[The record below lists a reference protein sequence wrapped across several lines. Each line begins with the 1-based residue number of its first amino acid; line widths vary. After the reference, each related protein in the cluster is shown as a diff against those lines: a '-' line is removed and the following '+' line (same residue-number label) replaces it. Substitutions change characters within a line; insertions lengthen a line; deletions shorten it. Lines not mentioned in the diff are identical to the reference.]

1 LRQWAI
7 LPARFFLQKKREQ
20 EKVLEGHVRNWKTA
34 LARTAPKKI
43 YGRVSGR
50 EFSANGTGK
59 GAGRACAELE

>member
-1 LRQWAI
+1 MKNAEL
-7 LPARFFLQKKREQ
+7 KKS
-20 EKVLEGHVRNWKTA
+20 LKTA